1 MAKTITI
8 NAADL
13 PADSEA
19 KFREV
24 LVPYEENEEV
34 KAKKAFVL
42 CCEPDGN
49 EVSIGGEIEVKMS
62 IVKDSEDSKL
72 KLDGDVESPGV
83 YYVYGTNSSGEK
95 GWLEGVTVDL

>member
-8 NAADL
+8 NATDL

-24 LVPYEENEEV
+24 LVTYDDNGEV

-42 CCEPDGN
+42 CCEPDGD
-49 EVSIGGEIEVKMS
+49 EVSIPDVKMS

-83 YYVYGTNSSGEK
+83 YYAYCTNSSGEK

>member
-1 MAKTITI
+1 MAKTINI
-8 NAADL
+8 DAADL
-13 PADSEA
+13 PEEDSEA

-24 LVPYEENEEV
+24 LVPYEDEENGEV

-42 CCEPDGN
+42 CCEPDGD
-49 EVSIGGEIEVKMS
+49 EVSIPDVKMS

-83 YYVYGTNSSGEK
+83 YYAYCTNSSGEK